1 MWARNWK
8 APYHKTMKTQWSILR
23 RPLHITV
30 LLSPVT
36 EAQVSRLFLNLDL
49 QKASLD
55 IANKLIKIAAKSLSK
70 LLAFIYKQSIT
81 TRVVPEVFKISHGY
95 ANI

>member
-8 APYHKTMKTQWSILR
+8 APYHKTMKTQWSISR

-70 LLAFIYKQSIT
+70 LLAFIHKQSIT
-81 TRVVPEVFKISHGY
+81 TGVVPEVFKVSHGY